1 MKRVS
6 KIKASKLIEQ
16 GAFAVDMRSPVVFR
30 FTKIKNTVN
39 LPLTN
44 LVNKLVG
51 VKKDTK
57 VLLIHDS
64 ADNPEIQKACNY
76 ASQLGILDVSY
87 IDYDSM
93 IAETVK

>member
-1 MKRVS
+1 MKRVG
-6 KIKASKLIEQ
+6 KIKAHKLIEQ
-16 GAFAVDMRSPVVFR
+16 GAFAVDMRSPVLFR
-30 FTKIKNTVN
+30 YTEVKNTVN

-44 LVNKLVG
+44 LVNRLVG

-76 ASQLGILDVSY
+76 AIQLGITDVSY
-87 IDYDSM
+87 IDYESM
-93 IAETVK
+93 VSEQVK

>member
-1 MKRVS
+1 MKRVG
-6 KIKASKLIEQ
+6 KIKANKLIEQ
-16 GAFAVDMRSPVVFR
+16 GAFAVDMRSPVLFR
-30 FTKIKNTVN
+30 YTQVKNTVN

-64 ADNPEIQKACNY
+64 ADNPDIQKACNY
-76 ASQLGILDVSY
+76 ALQLGISDVSF
-87 IDYDSM
+87 IDYDTLISES
-93 IAETVK
+93 AK